1 MIRLLQRDAQTVEE
15 VTPGEDWVLP
25 EDTVWIDL
33 VEPTREEEFLIEQQ
47 LKLELPTREDMS
59 EIEATSRL
67 YREGAATYLTV
78 EVISGAAAETPRL
91 TPVTFVLVRDRLITI
106 RYAHPRAFTLFEA
119 TLAERAGVHCD
130 SGESVFLGL
139 LDAIVDRVADIL
151 EAASEQVENLSNH
164 IFERP
169 RRTARFEIILGKLG
183 RWRGITAKVRNSL
196 ISLSRLLVY
205 AAVSPFIAE
214 GEEDEVRIK
223 SLQRDVASLTD
234 HAGHLSGDITFL
246 LDATLGLINIE
257 QNGIIKFFSVAA
269 VIFLPPTLV
278 ASYFGMNFEHM
289 AEFRLPWGEPL
300 ALGLMATSVVLPML
314 WFKRKGWL

>member
-15 VTPGEDWVLP
+15 VTPGEGWTLP
-25 EDTVWIDL
+25 EQTVWIDL
-33 VEPTREEEFLIEQQ
+33 VEPTREEETLVEQL

-78 EVISGAAAETPRL
+78 EVITGAAAETPRL
-91 TPVTFVLVRDRLITI
+91 SPVTFVLVRDRLITI
-106 RYAHPRAFTLFEA
+106 RYAHPRAFALFEA
-119 TLAERAGVHCD
+119 TLAERASVHC
-130 SGESVFLGL
+130 STGEAVFLGL

-151 EAASEQVENLSNH
+151 ESASEQVENLSNH

-205 AAVSPFIAE
+205 ASVSPFIAE
-214 GEEDEVRIK
+214 GEDDAVRIK

-246 LDATLGLINIE
+246 LDATLGMINIE
-257 QNGIIKFFSVAA
+257 QNGIIKFFSIAA

-278 ASYFGMNFEHM
+278 ASYFGMNFKHM
-289 AEFRLPWGEPL
+289 AEFDLPWGEPL
-300 ALGLMATSVVLPML
+300 ALGLMVVAVVLPML